1 MANRPIFIPKTKS
14 LGVQTKNIDFTWHAG
29 MATSQKQKS
38 IRSLHERAV
47 REGSVERILE
57 ISTKSEIE
65 LGKKTSAFSLFVETK
80 NGVFPLESVYHAS
93 KIFPVVGAQKD
104 WMKLSARQSKKESQK
119 FQELYGKPIGFRIYD
134 TEYFEK
140 PYNLGFTYM
149 YFQSLKLK
157 KEELNQLCFFD
168 AFTDINF
175 VPRKG
180 GNCQAHAAA
189 LFVSMRQN
197 GLQKPWEIELEDLE
211 KHLNNNQNQL
221 KTKI

>member
-1 MANRPIFIPKTKS
+1 MANRPIFIPKTNS
-14 LGVQTKNIDFTWHAG
+14 IGVQTKNIDFTWHAG

-38 IRSLHERAV
+38 IRSLHESAI
-47 REGSVERILE
+47 REGHIERILE

-65 LGKKTSAFSLFVETK
+65 LGKKTSAFSLFIETK

-104 WMKLSARQSKKESQK
+104 WMKLSARQAKKESQK
-119 FQELYGKPIGFRIYD
+119 FQELYGKPIGFCID
-134 TEYFEK
+134 DIEYFEK
-140 PYNLGFTYM
+140 SYKLGFTYM
-149 YFQSLKLK
+149 YFQALKLQEK
-157 KEELNQLCFFD
+157 INELCFFD

-197 GLQKPWEIELEDLE
+197 GLQKPWNIELTDLE
-211 KHLNNNQNQL
+211 KHIKHN
-221 KTKI
+221 